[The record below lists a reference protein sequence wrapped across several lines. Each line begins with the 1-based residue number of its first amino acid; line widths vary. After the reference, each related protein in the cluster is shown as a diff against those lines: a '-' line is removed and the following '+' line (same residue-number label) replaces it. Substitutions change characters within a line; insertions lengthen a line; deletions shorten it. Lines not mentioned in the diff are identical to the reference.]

1 MDIAL
6 TPDTYVPGIS
16 DDGNYVDILPASIPE
31 SGLKCGCFNRY
42 YTTRDKFAQHIK
54 CKRHEMWMKQL
65 NLEKKN
71 YLKKCIELEQIV
83 KQQRIL
89 ISEMQKMQSITRVDN
104 LIDL

>member
-6 TPDTYVPGIS
+6 TPDTYAPGIS
-16 DDGNYVDILPASIPE
+16 DDGVYIDVIPMSFQE
-31 SGLKCGCFNRY
+31 GGVKCACLDRY

-65 NLEKKN
+65 NLEKNN
-71 YLKKCIELEQIV
+71 YFKKCIELEQTV
-83 KQQRIL
+83 KQQRLL
-89 ISEMQKMQSITRVDN
+89 IAQLEKKQYTMRVDN